1 MGRRSRFVHPSGRR
15 AADGEVSRGAFGT
28 KRVPSLLSCRKA
40 HPARRARSLD
50 AICFL
55 DYDREI
61 ALLAERTDPATGA
74 EEIIAVGR
82 MSKTHGR
89 NSAELAVLVRD
100 QYQHRGLGIEIL
112 RRLIAVARDENVE
125 SVHAYLLQEN
135 FEMQALVRKVGFRV
149 TPTDDPGVLFASFN
163 PKDMFLPT
171 P

>member
-1 MGRRSRFVHPSGRR
+1 YLRYFH
-15 AADGEVSRGAFGT
+15 AARLT
-28 KRVPSLLSCRKA
+28 QRVA
-40 HPARRARSLD
+40 HDRLTR
-50 AICFL
+50 ICFL